1 MCLQVGQMSQEDRS
15 DRFGLEGSKSHN
27 SESGSIV
34 CQYVSQQ
41 GRYRAARAAKKKSDT
56 VQSW

>member
-1 MCLQVGQMSQEDRS
+1 MSQEDRS